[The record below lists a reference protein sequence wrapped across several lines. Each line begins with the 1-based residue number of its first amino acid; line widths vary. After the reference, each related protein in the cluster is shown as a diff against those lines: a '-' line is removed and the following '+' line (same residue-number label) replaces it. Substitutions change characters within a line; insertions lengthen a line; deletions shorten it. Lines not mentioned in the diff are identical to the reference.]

1 MTEDEAEVPETV
13 VRELRA
19 ARSSRHPR
27 PRGMLLIGMVET
39 ALGFWA
45 VGAGVLWLLVQ
56 GHRLDPG
63 ALSVVR
69 THGPAALGIV
79 VWLLLVSSLRAGLGG
94 GPLAPERADVLHLLL
109 APVSRGAV
117 LRRSAMRWLFTAGA
131 GGVLLGATLEGV
143 SQARLGGSVGGW
155 IGAGVVAGLLCGLL
169 AVAPAMV
176 VSGLR
181 LPRLLVAAAGAA
193 ALALSGT
200 DAAVGTSISPLTW
213 IGAIALWPLQPIAA
227 APSAAAVAIVAAIT
241 VAAAIVAPRAPIA
254 ALDRRAGL
262 AELLVFTAQMLDLR
276 GFLRLRMVLANE
288 RARGRPW
295 ARLRWPSAPAWAAW
309 QRHARSLLRWPA
321 WRIARVLVLTAI
333 VVGLLALTAS
343 GSSYLILA
351 AGVFVYFL
359 AMDLLEPWWQEVEHP
374 GLTDRLPQPRGWL
387 LWRHL
392 VASLIVASLLGGL
405 ALAALAVV
413 RAPGPYVLRGAIAVV
428 PAALGGL
435 VGSAVRS
442 RPEPSFL
449 ERLADEIA
457 QATVASQTVD
467 FGAAMRACRVLFP
480 IIPPIVGLAP
490 LTVSTGPIEQE
501 VLVAV
506 IAIAAEAVWFLFLR
520 ALPLF
525 EVA

>member
-1 MTEDEAEVPETV
+1 
-13 VRELRA
+13 
-19 ARSSRHPR
+19 
-27 PRGMLLIGMVET
+27 
-39 ALGFWA
+39 
-45 VGAGVLWLLVQ
+45 
-56 GHRLDPG
+56 
-63 ALSVVR
+63 
-69 THGPAALGIV
+69 
-79 VWLLLVSSLRAGLGG
+79 
-94 GPLAPERADVLHLLL
+94 
-109 APVSRGAV
+109 
-117 LRRSAMRWLFTAGA
+117 
-131 GGVLLGATLEGV
+131 
-143 SQARLGGSVGGW
+143 
-155 IGAGVVAGLLCGLL
+155 
-169 AVAPAMV
+169 MV

-276 GFLRLRMVLANE
+276 GFL
-288 RARGRPW
+288 
-295 ARLRWPSAPAWAAW
+295 
-309 QRHARSLLRWPA
+309 LLRWPA